1 MEAIKDTVASVLK
14 KLSAKKSETQDGDP
28 EEWLKKV
35 LTKKELEHIKFQ
47 YFKKG
52 LLGVSVDSSSWLY
65 MLSIKKEELLKNLK
79 KLSGNIKD
87 IHFSIGDVK

>member
-1 MEAIKDTVASVLK
+1 MEQIKETLKIVMRDLAGEKKLFVPDSREECLK
-14 KLSAKKSETQDGDP
+14 KA
-28 EEWLKKV
+28 
-35 LTKKELEHIKFQ
+35 LTKKELGHIRIN

-52 LLGVSVDSSSWLY
+52 ILGLYVDSSSWLY